1 MQFKKN
7 CLEVCPI
14 STIVTAKRVKAMEK
28 TGRTKKDERLE

>member
-14 STIVTAKRVKAMEK
+14 STIVTAKRVKVMK
-28 TGRTKKDERLE
+28 TKRVEQKK